1 MGIFT
6 IGGAG
11 LLGLGLLKKAG
22 YAAFITSIVNS
33 LTGNPIGGLVD
44 KLAGKRTTKATK
56 DNLNLNNRLVN
67 LNRGETDGV
76 PTQGGALRFLGDRS
90 NKLDDAPDIVPT
102 NQSVLNDIA
111 KNQGLSLGTTVPP
124 EIDDKK
130 IIVDGFAGMVGIID
144 QINKNI
150 AAIGNSLVE
159 TSSIEGAY
167 RKELLDDLEKSIAK
181 KGKTR
186 SRTRF
191 EKAIFNFVSTRKKK
205 IKNVAG
211 NVSNDLSNALL
222 MSVGMELAGNFMNNE
237 SDSDIEEEP
246 EILFGD
252 DLVDKYGRSDDF
264 NPEDVENN
272 DPVVNDASTPENNL
286 KGIVDDISIIGDDVY
301 NQDIDKGVVVDSE
314 RLTEKQKFE
323 QRQQLIKEKKKQLD
337 LSSNIISSP
346 DLISSNIFINPEN
359 SMMSP
364 LDSISGATQIID
376 LRTAEEIANNDTDSS
391 SASSQLDT
399 AFLDLD
405 PSRRISPYEG
415 FARSV

>member
-1 MGIFT
+1 M
-6 IGGAG
+6 
-11 LLGLGLLKKAG
+11 
-22 YAAFITSIVNS
+22 
-33 LTGNPIGGLVD
+33 
-44 KLAGKRTTKATK
+44 
-56 DNLNLNNRLVN
+56 
-67 LNRGETDGV
+67 
-76 PTQGGALRFLGDRS
+76 
-90 NKLDDAPDIVPT
+90 
-102 NQSVLNDIA
+102 
-111 KNQGLSLGTTVPP
+111 
-124 EIDDKK
+124 
-130 IIVDGFAGMVGIID
+130 
-144 QINKNI
+144 
-150 AAIGNSLVE
+150 
-159 TSSIEGAY
+159 
-167 RKELLDDLEKSIAK
+167 
-181 KGKTR
+181 
-186 SRTRF
+186 
-191 EKAIFNFVSTRKKK
+191 
-205 IKNVAG
+205 
-211 NVSNDLSNALL
+211 
-222 MSVGMELAGNFMNNE
+222 
-237 SDSDIEEEP
+237 
-246 EILFGD
+246 
-252 DLVDKYGRSDDF
+252 
-264 NPEDVENN
+264 ENN